1 MKTSQLQI
9 KLSKIFPNNQVFTDE
24 LSRLTKGTDAGI
36 YRLIPKAVVKVNS
49 EEEVIRLLHFCEHEN
64 IPVTFKGAGTS
75 LSGQTIS
82 DSILME
88 TGSGFEFSSIADDGH
103 KATFGCGLTGTAA
116 NRMLMRYR
124 RKIGPKPA
132 SIDSAK

>member
-88 TGSGFEFSSIADDGH
+88 TGSGFEFH
-103 KATFGCGLTGTAA
+103 QLPMMGTKLHLAA
-116 NRMLMRYR
+116 
-124 RKIGPKPA
+124 G
-132 SIDSAK
+132 